1 MIKAHCLSCS
11 NVFSGFS
18 VWDYDDLVCECGSTE
33 LEIYSDKKLILSR
46 NSKIC
51 ERCQIKY
58 LPQNWLD
65 LKKKNLCVDC
75 IELPAIQS
83 IQTSQEK
90 AEVPQHLKKCPFGHD
105 TVLRENSIN
114 GSKFIGCSRFPHCRW
129 TARLE
134 D

>member
-90 AEVPQHLKKCPFGHD
+90 AVEPSIELSPRHPRSALARVCWHGPPQVAAACAQC
-105 TVLRENSIN
+105 VR
-114 GSKFIGCSRFPHCRW
+114 CR
-129 TARLE
+129 
-134 D
+134 